1 MSMRQTICRL
11 FAIVVPIVTIAV
23 PELLSSA
30 QAQQP
35 SAPYSPTPYSYTTQ
49 RKVEVTHGAVVSAHP
64 LASAVGL
71 AILKKGGNAVDAA
84 IATQFAL
91 AVVYPAAGNIG
102 GGGFMVAHL
111 TRRPGRR
118 SFGEGG
124 SLGEGGSRPAAKTDN
139 PHNAPHGAPKKP
151 GAASAPAGLD
161 LAIDFREK
169 APAAATRDMYL
180 DPSGNPIQG
189 LSENGHLASGVP
201 GTIAGIFAELKYAR
215 LPIAQL
221 IQPAIDLAENG
232 FVITEAEARSLNGTR
247 NAFRK
252 YNTVQPV
259 FIREGDWK
267 AGDTLIQKDL
277 AKTLRLIR
285 DHGAKGFY
293 EGETAGLILAEMQR
307 GKGIIT
313 AADLES
319 YKAVERTPTVFSYH
333 HHTIVTMP
341 LPSSGGVVLQQMLKM
356 VEDQPLAAYGF
367 ETVKAVHLMAEVERL
382 AYADR
387 AQYLG
392 DRDFYS
398 VPVDTLV
405 SSSYLRRRL
414 ALIPPAKAGK
424 STVIKAGVLSPASE
438 ETTHLEVIDAQGNA
452 VSITTTL
459 NGGYGNRVVVGGA
472 GFFLNNE
479 MDDFSI
485 KPGVPNMYGAVGAEA
500 NAIVP
505 GKRML
510 SSMSP
515 TIVLDSGKVSL
526 VVGTPGGTTI
536 TTSVFQTLVDILDF
550 DLSPEDAVN
559 LPKFHHQWLPDDIYV
574 EPAFSTATEDS
585 LKVMGYQIARRG
597 SIGRTEVIKVYPGPN
612 HRIVAVG
619 DRRGDDTAMGY

>member
-1 MSMRQTICRL
+1 MTRMQIQLCFL
-11 FAIVVPIVTIAV
+11 LLPALVPCTVT
-23 PELLSSA
+23 
-30 QAQQP
+30 AQQ
-35 SAPYSPTPYSYTTQ
+35 SPYTAKQTPYSYTVQ

-64 LASAVGL
+64 LASAAGVAVL
-71 AILKKGGNAVDAA
+71 QKGGNAIDAA
-84 IATQFAL
+84 IATQLAL

-102 GGGFMVAHL
+102 GGGFMIAHL
-111 TRRPGRR
+111 VKN
-118 SFGEGG
+118 
-124 SLGEGGSRPAAKTDN
+124 PAAKSPTA
-139 PHNAPHGAPKKP
+139 HNASAHSASAHYATAPKKP
-151 GAASAPAGLD
+151 GAPNPPAGLD
-161 LAIDFREK
+161 IALDFRER

-180 DPSGNPIQG
+180 DPSGNPVQG

-221 IQPAIDLAENG
+221 IQPAIDLAEKG
-232 FVITEAEARSLNGTR
+232 FVITGAEARSLNSTR
-247 NAFRK
+247 IAFSK

-259 FIREGDWK
+259 FVKDSAWK

-277 AKTLRLIR
+277 AETLRLIR
-285 DHGAKGFY
+285 DKGAKGFY
-293 EGETAGLILAEMQR
+293 GGETAQLILAEMKR

-313 AADLES
+313 AADLEN
-319 YKAVERTPTVFSYH
+319 YKAVERTPTIFPYH
-333 HHTIVTMP
+333 GHTIVTMP

-356 VEDQPLAAYGF
+356 VEDQPLAGYGF
-367 ETVKAVHLMAEVERL
+367 ESVKAVHLMTEVERL

-392 DRDFYS
+392 DRDFYT

-405 SSSYLRRRL
+405 SAAYLQRRL
-414 ALIPPAKAGK
+414 AQIPPTKAGK
-424 STVIKAGVLSPASE
+424 SSVIKAGVLSPASE
-438 ETTHLEVIDAQGNA
+438 ETTHLDVIDAQGNA

-485 KPGVPNMYGAVGAEA
+485 KPGVPNMYGAVGTEA
-500 NAIVP
+500 NSIVP

-515 TIVLDSGKVSL
+515 TIVLDNGKVSL

-550 DLSPEDAVN
+550 HLSPEDAVN

-574 EPAFSTATEDS
+574 EPGFSIAVQDS
-585 LKVMGYQIARRG
+585 LKVMGYLVAQRG
-597 SIGRTEVIKVYPGPN
+597 GIGRTEVIQVIPGQN
-612 HRIVAVG
+612 QKIIAVG
-619 DRRGDDTAMGY
+619 DRRGDDTAAGY